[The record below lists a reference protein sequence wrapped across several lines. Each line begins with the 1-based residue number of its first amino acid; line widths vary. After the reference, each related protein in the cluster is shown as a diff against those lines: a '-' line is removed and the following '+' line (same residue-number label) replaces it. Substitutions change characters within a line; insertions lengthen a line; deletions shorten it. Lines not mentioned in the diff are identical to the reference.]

1 MKLIS
6 FAFFSDPTA
15 RPGLL
20 VGDEILDLTPLG
32 VPDTVSSIA
41 VGPVALRQALEMP
54 ETSRIARSGVRL
66 LTPIP
71 RPPRIFCVGLNYRD
85 HAIEAKME
93 IPKVPTIFL
102 KLPSA
107 VIGPEETVRI
117 PAMTQQPDYE
127 VELAIVIGKAGRDIP
142 REKWREHVFGYTIL
156 NDVSARDVQLAT
168 SQWTLGKSFDTFC
181 PIGPAIVSQDEI
193 PDPHALDIR
202 LSIGGEVL
210 QHSNTRELIF
220 KAPELIAYLSSITP
234 LEPGDIISTG
244 TPAGVG
250 LGRTPKRWLQPGET
264 MTAEVEGLGQLI
276 NPVEAEPGGAGN

>member
-1 MKLIS
+1 MKLVC
-6 FAFFSDPTA
+6 FAFFSDPTP

-20 VGDEILDLTPLG
+20 IGDEIVDLTPLG
-32 VPDTVSSIA
+32 VPDTVSAIA
-41 VGPVALRQALEMP
+41 VGSTALRQALEMP
-54 ETSRIARSGVRL
+54 DTSRIARNGVRL
-66 LTPIP
+66 FAPIP

-85 HAIEAKME
+85 HAIESKME

-117 PAMTQQPDYE
+117 PTLTQQPDYE
-127 VELAIVIGKAGRDIP
+127 VELALIIGKAGRDIP
-142 REKWREHVFGYTIL
+142 KGSWHEHVFGYTIL

-181 PIGPAIVSQDEI
+181 PIGPAIVTQDEI

-220 KAPELIAYLSSITP
+220 KAPDLIAYLSSITP

-250 LGRTPKRWLQPGET
+250 LGRKPQRWLQPGET
-264 MTAEVEGLGQLI
+264 MVAEVEGLGQLI
-276 NPVEAEPGGAGN
+276 NPVGSAD